1 MALSSIKSSVKSKA
15 NFNIEDLTPIKE
27 VDSCFIPALFSH
39 AHDDNFIK
47 PHHSDDIYAKY
58 AGDKN
63 ITKVDGDH
71 NTPRPQFFM
80 DSAGIF
86 LTQALQVPPQL
97 MLDPEMVHM
106 GRLPWHQGGMSRFYA
121 ARNPILSPIA
131 SPEEGPDGR
140 FAMENLDEEQLQRV
154 LTETLMSPDEGGA
167 RPAPQHLKEPLPS
180 PEKYPEQEPEEEK
193 VKMIVE
199 MGFAEEQ
206 AKAALKLTGNDVEA
220 SIQWIL
226 SQ

>member
-1 MALSSIKSSVKSKA
+1 MHGHRDPSIAGMVVDSSFSELEILAQELVDLARGEGYTIPGFAVSIALSSIKSTGKSKA
-15 NFNIEDLTPIKE
+15 NFNIEALTPIKD

-86 LTQALQVPPQL
+86 LTQAL
-97 MLDPEMVHM
+97 
-106 GRLPWHQGGMSRFYA
+106 
-121 ARNPILSPIA
+121 
-131 SPEEGPDGR
+131 
-140 FAMENLDEEQLQRV
+140 
-154 LTETLMSPDEGGA
+154 
-167 RPAPQHLKEPLPS
+167 
-180 PEKYPEQEPEEEK
+180 
-193 VKMIVE
+193 
-199 MGFAEEQ
+199 
-206 AKAALKLTGNDVEA
+206 
-220 SIQWIL
+220 
-226 SQ
+226 